1 MRTGR
6 EDRCRASYLIG
17 APSLAG
23 LARGPPPPLSKS
35 SLLLFCTWH
44 TPLYICKFRTTL
56 FEFAGK
62 SFKPDL
68 NALTRE
74 RNGMCVAAPFR
85 QGAILLS
92 SSVSSD
98 GRGSYQDGKHAA
110 YKMLL
115 VQQRT

>member
-44 TPLYICKFRTTL
+44 TPLYICTFHITL
-56 FEFAGK
+56 FECAGK
-62 SFKPDL
+62 GIQPDL
-68 NALTRE
+68 HALARE
-74 RNGMCVAAPFR
+74 RGSMYVAAPFR
-85 QGAILLS
+85 QGAILLG

-98 GRGSYQDGKHAA
+98 GRGSYQNGKHAA